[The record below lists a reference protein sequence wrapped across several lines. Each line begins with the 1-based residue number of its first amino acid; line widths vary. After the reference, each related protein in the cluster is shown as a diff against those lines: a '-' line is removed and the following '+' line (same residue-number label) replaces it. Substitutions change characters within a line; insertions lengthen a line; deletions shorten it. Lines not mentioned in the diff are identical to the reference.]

1 MRIHATKEA
10 RLKIYTPASKIV
22 VKSIYFGWSETNIAA
37 IWQISRK
44 IIRKNIPKKSATHT
58 DRHSSAFILLTSPTG
73 ASNVLSSAYA
83 GRDCIILSS
92 ALNFKDGMPPA
103 APAEGLGFLAWHWAH
118 SILCVFLRQILR
130 RLCRSSIS
138 FIIYRRTLRG
148 PSGGSCGGLRVERIV
163 IFLIV

>member
-1 MRIHATKEA
+1 MFLIFYIRIHT
-10 RLKIYTPASKIV
+10 
-22 VKSIYFGWSETNIAA
+22 GWSETNIAA
-37 IWQISRK
+37 MWQISRK
-44 IIRKNIPKKSATHT
+44 IIRKNIPKKRAWGT
-58 DRHSSAFILLTSPTG
+58 DRHTHGQLRYYYVTSPTG

-103 APAEGLGFLAWHWAH
+103 APAEGLGFLAWHWTH
-118 SILCVFLRQILR
+118 STLCVFLRQIIR

-163 IFLIV
+163 FFS